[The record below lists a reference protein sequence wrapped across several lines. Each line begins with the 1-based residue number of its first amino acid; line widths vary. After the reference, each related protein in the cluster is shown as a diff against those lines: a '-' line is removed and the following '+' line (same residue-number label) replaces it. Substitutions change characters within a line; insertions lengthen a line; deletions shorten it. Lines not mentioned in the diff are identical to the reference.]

1 MANNANPSFDDIIT
15 TTLKKR
21 TGMVA
26 DNVTNN
32 NALLSHLQEKG
43 NISLLDGGE
52 TIVKELDFQENST
65 FKFYS
70 GFDILDISPQEVLS
84 AAEYDWKQAATVVN
98 VSGRQMR
105 QNSGLTRM
113 INLVSARV
121 KNAENTMANNIS
133 TSIYSDGTGSA
144 GLEIG
149 GLQLLVADDPTTGTV
164 GGIDRAAFSF
174 WRNITFDATTDGGA
188 AADATNIQSYMEQV
202 WIQLVR
208 GSDNPQ
214 LIVADSNYFQFFW
227 QSLQTI
233 QRITKVDK
241 GESGFQSLEF
251 NGPGGS
257 AAVMLDQAAPTNHMY
272 FLNSD
277 FIFWD
282 VHQDANFVP
291 LSDRE
296 SINQDATVKP
306 IIFMGNLTMSNA
318 SLQGVL
324 KD

>member
-26 DNVTNN
+26 DNVTDN

-98 VSGRQMR
+98 ISGRQQR
-105 QNSGLTRM
+105 QNSGRTRM

-121 KNAENTMANNIS
+121 RNAENTMANNIS
-133 TSIYSDGTGSA
+133 TSIYSDGTGSS

-174 WRNITFDATTDGGA
+174 WQNITFDATTDGGA

-257 AAVMLDQAAPTNHMY
+257 ATVMLDQAAPTDHMY